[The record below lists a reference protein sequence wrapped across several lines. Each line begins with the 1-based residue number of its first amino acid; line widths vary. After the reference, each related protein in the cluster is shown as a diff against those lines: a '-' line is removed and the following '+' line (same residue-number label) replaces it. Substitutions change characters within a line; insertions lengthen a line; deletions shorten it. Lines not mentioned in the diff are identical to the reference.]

1 MAFFNLIKITAVTRI
16 LTILEPVGA
25 FTLVTPLSSLKMK
38 KENMQQKETYQD
50 VYMDYLWVV
59 ELSMIFISFLIFSV
73 FSKFSSITW
82 MVIKVIFK
90 R

>member
-50 VYMDYLWVV
+50 VYMDYL
-59 ELSMIFISFLIFSV
+59 
-73 FSKFSSITW
+73 
-82 MVIKVIFK
+82 
-90 R
+90 